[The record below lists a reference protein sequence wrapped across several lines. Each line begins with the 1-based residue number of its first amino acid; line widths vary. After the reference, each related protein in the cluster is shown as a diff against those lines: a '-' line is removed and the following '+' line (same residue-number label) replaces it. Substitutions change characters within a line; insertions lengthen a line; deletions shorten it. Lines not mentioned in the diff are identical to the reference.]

1 LRRAESARDGY
12 GVAVYDQTAVQTPRR
27 PGRTVAFVL
36 GLALL
41 ACCVGGTT
49 AAVVGAAL
57 LQNDN
62 ASTTTAT
69 NGAGGNG
76 LAADGSPSVPTLN
89 QSVRDGKFEFVV
101 TAVSCGHEEIVNG
114 FLRAQPQGRYCIVDL
129 TVANIGTEPRHF
141 ADGNQRAYG
150 PDGTQYAADTGA
162 GVVANGNGEAW
173 WNVINPG
180 NSVAAKV
187 VFDLPPAASIA
198 TLELHDSGFSGGV
211 KVTVGPS

>member
-1 LRRAESARDGY
+1 MKVPWDRY
-12 GVAVYDQTAVQTPRR
+12 GVAVYDQTTVQTPRR
-27 PGRTVAFVL
+27 RGRVVAFVV

-41 ACCVGGTT
+41 AFCVAGTT
-49 AAVVGAAL
+49 AALVGAAL
-57 LQNDN
+57 LQNNDG
-62 ASTTTAT
+62 TQ
-69 NGAGGNG
+69 GGNG
-76 LAADGSPSVPTLN
+76 GGGNVLANNGSPSVPTLN
-89 QSVRDGKFEFVV
+89 QPVRDGKFEFVV

-114 FLRAQPQGRYCIVDL
+114 FLRAQPQGRFCVVDL

-150 PDGTQYAADTGA
+150 PDGKWYAADTGA

-187 VFDLPPAASIA
+187 VFDLTPGTTIA
-198 TLELHDSGFSGGV
+198 TLELHDSALSGGV
-211 KVTVGPS
+211 KVTVSPN

>member
-1 LRRAESARDGY
+1 M
-12 GVAVYDQTAVQTPRR
+12 YDQTTVQTRRR
-27 PGRTVAFVL
+27 PGRTVAFVV
-36 GLALL
+36 GLSLL

-57 LQNDN
+57 LQNDDGTV
-62 ASTTTAT
+62 AS
-69 NGAGGNG
+69 NGAGDGV
-76 LAADGSPSVPTLN
+76 LANAGSPSLPTLN
-89 QSVRDGKFEFVV
+89 QPVRDGKFEFVV

-114 FLRAQPQGRYCIVDL
+114 FLRAQPQGRFCVVDL

-150 PDGTQYAADTGA
+150 PDGKQYAADTGA
-162 GVVANGNGEAW
+162 GVVANGNGQAW

-187 VFDLPPAASIA
+187 VFDLPPTGTIS

-211 KVTVGPS
+211 KVAVNPS